1 MLENLVNGQDVF
13 RIQSE
18 DQENLNLEFQ
28 NVR

>member
-13 RIQSE
+13 RIQPE